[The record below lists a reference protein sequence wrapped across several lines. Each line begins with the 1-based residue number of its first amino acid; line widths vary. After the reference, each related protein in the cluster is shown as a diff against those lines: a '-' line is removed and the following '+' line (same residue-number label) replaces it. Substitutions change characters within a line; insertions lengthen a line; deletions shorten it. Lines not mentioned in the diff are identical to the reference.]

1 VQTIILRK
9 ILSFFSAPNIVGV
22 VKLRISVLSIYTLG
36 CGHGYFLFITYK
48 TTIWKSKEEMEV
60 LDRRETYCEEVN
72 WIKLGQDHV
81 QWLVVISATSSFGV
95 HYLLQFISQSVSQ
108 PVSLG
113 LAHQTCNLKSK
124 FWKRVGSIY
133 KHFL

>member
-1 VQTIILRK
+1 MQTIILRK

-36 CGHGYFLFITYK
+36 CGHGYFPFITYK

-72 WIKLGQDHV
+72 
-81 QWLVVISATSSFGV
+81 
-95 HYLLQFISQSVSQ
+95 
-108 PVSLG
+108 
-113 LAHQTCNLKSK
+113 
-124 FWKRVGSIY
+124 
-133 KHFL
+133 